1 VYKSKPRSYRDLP
14 VRIAELGTMYRYEK
28 SGVVGGLSRVRC
40 MTLNDAHLFVRPDQ
54 IQQEIGGVL
63 NLMKKAYA
71 DLGIGDYRF
80 RLSKHDPADKV
91 KYVDNPSMW
100 AKGEAT
106 LRAALQEHGLPF
118 FEADGEAAFYGPKID
133 VQVKDMLGREETL
146 STIQLD
152 EHLPNQFHLE
162 FKDSDDT
169 QKRPVMI
176 HRGVISTME
185 RMMAYLIELYA
196 GAFPVWLAPVQV
208 ALVPIADRHFEFAQK
223 LADAWLD
230 KDYRVDADL
239 SDKRMNAKIRDAQLQ
254 KIPYILVIGDKEMAA
269 NAVAVRLRSGEDLGA
284 KPVAE
289 FEAML
294 QKVVASRTLKLVEA

>member
-1 VYKSKPRSYRDLP
+1 
-14 VRIAELGTMYRYEK
+14 
-28 SGVVGGLSRVRC
+28 
-40 MTLNDAHLFVRPDQ
+40 
-54 IQQEIGGVL
+54 
-63 NLMKKAYA
+63 
-71 DLGIGDYRF
+71 
-80 RLSKHDPADKV
+80 
-91 KYVDNPSMW
+91 MW